1 MTSPGPI
8 CIGEKCK
15 NYEIIQPWGAGCVRN
30 LPANKKYTQE
40 WTRLDRLSRC
50 PGIKTKTGE

>member
-15 NYEIIQPWGAGCVRN
+15 NYEIIQTVGAGCVKK
-30 LPANKKYTQE
+30 LTEKYTQE

-50 PGIKTKTGE
+50 PGIKIKTGE